1 MEKPIMK
8 CKKCGEVKVIVNKTK
23 CLCDDCN
30 FKRLHDG
37 LSRFQ
42 YKVLNFK
49 FLPRTEIKRRSVT
62 RKPRKST
69 GERDLFAEI
78 WNERPHKI

>member
-30 FKRLHDG
+30 FK
-37 LSRFQ
+37 
-42 YKVLNFK
+42 VVI
-49 FLPRTEIKRRSVT
+49 PKRIEVSMSM
-62 RKPRKST
+62 K
-69 GERDLFAEI
+69 
-78 WNERPHKI
+78 PHKKSDMKGW